1 MRSFVKYCVD
11 RLLAAFPAL
20 ISGLLLVWAPATFA
34 ADTKPDEVLVK
45 LRTPAALGPI
55 VTQFN
60 VVQTT
65 QFGTRP
71 IYRLKLPLNTNVD
84 NVVNQ
89 LTINFDVLLAEPNY
103 TDQSPEARRNRS
115 WIVGSATNYTAQ
127 WAPNAIN
134 LTQAHTMARGAGVR
148 VAVLD
153 TGVDSLHPALAG
165 KLLPGYNFVDNNTN
179 TSEVG
184 TAANLGFGHG
194 THVAG
199 LVALTAPDAKIVPYR
214 VLDENGEGNVWV
226 LAEALLRAIDPDG
239 NPATDDGAHV
249 INISLGTLNRTRVFS
264 TIAKLASC
272 HSSSPDDPTT
282 DFSHSGYD
290 DDRTR
295 CANGKGVVIVV
306 AAGNDGVNKAEY
318 PAAEG
323 IAGAISVG
331 ASDSAQQLATFSN
344 FGSEVDVTAP
354 GDGITSS
361 IPGGGYAV
369 WSGTSMAAPMV
380 AGAAALLRSREPS
393 LPPKEVARRVIRS
406 GARLNGS
413 NLSQIDLAAVATPC
427 SMDVDGDGLTLATT
441 DGLILTRVMLGMH
454 GNAVSSAAVPGSPR
468 STWDAINTFLTTS
481 CGMVTP

>member
-1 MRSFVKYCVD
+1 MRFLFKFCGV
-11 RLLAAFPAL
+11 RLFAALQAS
-20 ISGLLLVWAPATFA
+20 IAGLLLIAAPSALA

-55 VTQFN
+55 VSQFN
-60 VVQTT
+60 VVQST

-71 IYRLKLPLNTNVD
+71 IYRLKLPPNTNVG

-89 LTINFDVLLAEPNY
+89 LTSNSDVLLAEPNY
-103 TDQSPEARRNRS
+103 TDQSPEARRNRLWS
-115 WIVGSATNYTAQ
+115 VGSASNYVAQ
-127 WAPNAIN
+127 WAPNAIH
-134 LTQAHTMARGAGVR
+134 LTQAHTFTKGAGVR

-153 TGVDSLHPALAG
+153 TGVDATHPALAG
-165 KLLPGYNFVDNNTN
+165 KLLPGYNFVDDNTN

-199 LVALTAPDAKIVPYR
+199 IVALTAPDAKIVPYR

-249 INISLGTLNRTRVFS
+249 INLSLGTLNRTKILS
-264 TIAKLASC
+264 TIAKLATC
-272 HSSSPDDPTT
+272 NSSNTSDPTT

-295 CANGKGVVIVV
+295 CANGKGVVIVI
-306 AAGNDGVNKAEY
+306 AAGNDGVNNAEY

-323 IAGAISVG
+323 ISGAISVG
-331 ASDSAQQLATFSN
+331 ASDITQNLATFSN
-344 FGSEVDVTAP
+344 FGSQVDVTAP

-393 LPPKEVARRVIRS
+393 LPPKEITRRVIRS
-406 GARLNGS
+406 GARLVGS

-427 SMDVDGDGLTLATT
+427 SMDVDGDGQTLATT
-441 DGLILTRVMLGMH
+441 DGLILTRVMLGLKDA
-454 GNAVSSAAVPGSPR
+454 AVSSAAVTGSPR

-481 CGMVTP
+481 CGMVIP

>member
-1 MRSFVKYCVD
+1 MRFLFKYCGV
-11 RLLAAFPAL
+11 RLFAAL
-20 ISGLLLVWAPATFA
+20 QTSITGLLLIAAPFTLA

-71 IYRLKLPLNTNVD
+71 IYRLKLPLNTNVG

-89 LTINFDVLLAEPNY
+89 LTSNSDVLLAEPNY
-103 TDQSPEARRNRS
+103 TNQSPEARRNQS
-115 WIVGSATNYTAQ
+115 WIVGSASNYTAQ
-127 WAPNAIN
+127 WAPNAIH
-134 LTQAHTMARGAGVR
+134 LTQAHTFTKGAGVR

-153 TGVDSLHPALAG
+153 TGVDASHPALAG
-165 KLLPGYNFVDNNTN
+165 KLLPGYNFVDDNTN
-179 TSEVG
+179 TAEVG
-184 TAANLGFGHG
+184 TSANLGFGHG

-199 LVALTAPDAKIVPYR
+199 IVALTAPDAKIIPYR

-249 INISLGTLNRTRVFS
+249 INMSLGTLNRTKILS

-272 HSSSPDDPTT
+272 NSSDTSDPTT

-306 AAGNDGVNKAEY
+306 AAGNDGVNKADY

-323 IAGAISVG
+323 IVGAISVG
-331 ASDSAQQLATFSN
+331 ASDSTQHLATFSN
-344 FGSEVDVTAP
+344 FGAEVDVTAP

-393 LPPKEVARRVIRS
+393 LPPKEIARRVIRS
-406 GARLNGS
+406 GVRLVSS
-413 NLSQIDLAAVATPC
+413 NLAQIDLAAVATPC
-427 SMDVDGDGLTLATT
+427 TMDVDGDGQTLATT
-441 DGLILTRVMLGMH
+441 DGLILTRVMLGLKDT
-454 GNAVSSAAVPGSPR
+454 AVSSAAAPGAPR
-468 STWDAINTFLTTS
+468 NTWDTINTYLTAS
-481 CGMVTP
+481 CGMVIP

>member
-1 MRSFVKYCVD
+1 MRSFLKYCVD
-11 RLLAAFPAL
+11 RLFAALPAF
-20 ISGLLLVWAPATFA
+20 ISGLLFVWAPATFA

-282 DFSHSGYD
+282 DFSHSGFD

-331 ASDSAQQLATFSN
+331 ASERPAIGHLQQFRL
-344 FGSEVDVTAP
+344 
-354 GDGITSS
+354 
-361 IPGGGYAV
+361 GGGRNCA
-369 WSGTSMAAPMV
+369 WRRHHELHTWRR
-380 AGAAALLRSREPS
+380 LRSMEWNIDGRPHGGG
-393 LPPKEVARRVIRS
+393 RRS
-406 GARLNGS
+406 APA
-413 NLSQIDLAAVATPC
+413 LSRAVVATKGSRATRHPQRRAVEWFE
-427 SMDVDGDGLTLATT
+427 SLTNRSSSRRDA
-441 DGLILTRVMLGMH
+441 MQH
-454 GNAVSSAAVPGSPR
+454 GRGR
-468 STWDAINTFLTTS
+468 
-481 CGMVTP
+481 